1 MCSDII
7 KHEKPFM
14 EIDRGRIE
22 LKERDGT
29 CWRKKILI
37 QDIIY
42 RDRGEEERGEATERE
57 WEKSFM
63 M

>member
-14 EIDRGRIE
+14 KIDRGRIE
-22 LKERDGT
+22 LKERDER

-37 QDIIY
+37 QEIIY
-42 RDRGEEERGEATERE
+42 IGTEGKREGRRQRGGGR
-57 WEKSFM
+57 KVS
-63 M
+63 